1 VGRRIFGVLVVAA
14 ACTQE
19 TSHTRQGLTAAQK
32 MERYTLIRDSAYQM
46 GHYNAALL
54 AGIAISETG
63 LAHCYSEAPSF
74 SCPGPASDSC
84 AGSAVIAGGAD
95 GPCSAMQGGLG
106 MFQFDAGT
114 YTDTV
119 NTYGP
124 QILTVEGN
132 TAQAVWFVADKVETA
147 YGGGWLD
154 AMTWMNA
161 VPLDAQAPMM
171 NQWAQL
177 LACRYNGC
185 CDTTSATCQTRAN
198 GYRDNAIT
206 AFNDMGAAFWDV
218 SGRCTS
224 LPADGVL
231 AMRGDCY
238 VAGGDPR
245 YWRHESGIDWT
256 LTTAAQSYD
265 NFAEWIVKT
274 GRAGRFHVDVRLD
287 GGAIATSKQA
297 TYEIAHAGAVDMV
310 TVDQTSASGFVTLGD
325 FEFAGTGDEHVLLGD
340 NTGEAAST
348 QTKLVFDAVRVQS
361 IDGGEAGCG
370 CRSGG
375 SGATVLALGALAWLS
390 AARARSGRRRSGG
403 SGPARASTT
412 RSR

>member
-1 VGRRIFGVLVVAA
+1 MARCVFGVLLVA
-14 ACTQE
+14 ACTQP
-19 TSHTRQGLTAAQK
+19 TSHVRQGLTADQK
-32 MERYTLIRDSAYQM
+32 LARYTLIRDSAYQM

-63 LAHCYSEAPSF
+63 LAHCYAEAPSF

-84 AGSAVIAGGAD
+84 GGSAVIAGGAD
-95 GPCSAMQGGLG
+95 GPCSAEQGGLG

-114 YTDTV
+114 YADTL

-124 QILTVEGN
+124 QIVTVEGN

-154 AMTWMNA
+154 AMTWMNG
-161 VPLDAQAPMM
+161 VPLDASAPMM

-185 CDTTSATCQTRAN
+185 CDTSNATCVTRAN

-206 AFNDMGAAFWDV
+206 AYNDAGPAFWDV
-218 SGRCTS
+218 SARCTQ

-245 YWRHESGIDWT
+245 YWRHDSNVDWT
-256 LTTAAQSYD
+256 MTTTAADYA
-265 NFAEWIVKT
+265 NFGEWIVKAKP
-274 GRAGRFHVDVRLD
+274 GRYHVDVRLD
-287 GGAIATSKQA
+287 GGAIATA
-297 TYEIAHAGAVDMV
+297 TTASYEIAHAGTVDVVM
-310 TVDQTSASGFVTLGD
+310 VDQTSATGFVSLGD
-325 FEFAGTGDEHVLLGD
+325 FDFAGTGDEHVLLGD
-340 NTGEAAST
+340 NTGTA
-348 QTKLVFDAVRVQS
+348 QQKLVFDAVRVQS
-361 IDGGEAGCG
+361 LDAGDAGCG
-370 CRSGG
+370 CHSGG
-375 SGATVLALGALAWLS
+375 GGAVFIALLALNVRRR
-390 AARARSGRRRSGG
+390 AARRRGRGSAPSRR
-403 SGPARASTT
+403 ATT
-412 RSR
+412 DSR

>member
-1 VGRRIFGVLVVAA
+1 MGLRIFGVLLLC
-14 ACTQE
+14 ACTQP
-19 TSHTRQGLTAAQK
+19 TSQIRRGLTADQK
-32 MERYTLIRDSAYQM
+32 LERYTLIRDSAYQM

-114 YTDTV
+114 YQDTI
-119 NTYGP
+119 NAYGP

-132 TAQAVWFVADKVETA
+132 TAQAVWFVEDKVENNIAGIT
-147 YGGGWLD
+147 GWLD
-154 AMTWMNA
+154 AMAWMNA
-161 VPLDAQAPMM
+161 VPLDSQDPVAT
-171 NQWAQL
+171 QWGQL

-206 AFNDMGAAFWDV
+206 AYNDAGPAFWDV
-218 SGRCTS
+218 SARCTS
-224 LPADGVL
+224 PPADGVL

-256 LTTAAQSYD
+256 MTTAAAGYA
-265 NFAEWIVKT
+265 NFGEWIVKA
-274 GRAGRFHVDVRLD
+274 RAGRYHVDVRLD
-287 GGAIATSKQA
+287 GGAIATA
-297 TYEIAHAGAVDMV
+297 TTAKYEIAHAGKTDVVA
-310 TVDQTSASGFVTLGD
+310 VDQTSGTGFVSLGD
-325 FEFAGTGDEHVLLGD
+325 FDFAGTGDEHVLLGD
-340 NTGEAAST
+340 NTGAG

-361 IDGGEAGCG
+361 LDADTGCG

-375 SGATVLALGALAWLS
+375 GGAALLALVGLI
-390 AARARSGRRRSGG
+390 AAGSSRRRSG
-403 SGPARASTT
+403 SRAT
-412 RSR
+412 